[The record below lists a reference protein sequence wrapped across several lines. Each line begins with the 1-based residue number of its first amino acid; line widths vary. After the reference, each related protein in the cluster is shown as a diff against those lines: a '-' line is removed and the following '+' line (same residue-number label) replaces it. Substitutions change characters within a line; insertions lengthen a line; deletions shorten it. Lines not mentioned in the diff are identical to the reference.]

1 MNIRRRYEGDY
12 RAGKTRSQAAA
23 GPVQEW
29 IEKHCLGIRIT
40 TGAIMEK
47 IIEIEP
53 VLERPLECVPG
64 IEQWF

>member
-1 MNIRRRYEGDY
+1 VSSRRKYEGDY
-12 RAGKTRSQAAA
+12 RADKNYSKAAA
-23 GPVQEW
+23 GSGQVR
-29 IEKHCLGIRIT
+29 IEHQCFGIRIT

-53 VLERPLECVPG
+53 ILERPLECVPG